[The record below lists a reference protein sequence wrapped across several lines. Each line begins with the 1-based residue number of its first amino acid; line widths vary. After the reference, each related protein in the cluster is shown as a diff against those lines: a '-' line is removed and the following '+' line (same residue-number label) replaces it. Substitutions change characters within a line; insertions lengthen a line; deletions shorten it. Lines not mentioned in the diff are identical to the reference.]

1 MTFGSYAIKT
11 NTNRQ
16 NVQVKEALLL
26 FLNTCYRRGDEH
38 SKASLNATLTQPLMC
53 VVLRE
58 VCV

>member
-1 MTFGSYAIKT
+1 MQLK
-11 NTNRQ
+11 NNNNRQ